1 MDGPPREGSLTTR
14 RLLLGVLAVLV
25 AGAGAVAALP
35 RVADDLPKPLAR
47 VARFPERLWAQVVPP
62 RVSRGDR
69 QADLTAA
76 ERDAVRALARRLR
89 GFVVWSSNRS
99 GNHELYRIDLED
111 GAVRRLTADP
121 AVDFFSRVSPD
132 GRQIVFLRSQR
143 EWVSFR
149 DPTAWDVYLM
159 NADGSAERRVAPGG
173 YSPTWTP
180 DGQAVVFLRGT
191 QVVRLE
197 VGPGGSGRETL
208 LLDGAS
214 TDGIRGGLESPE
226 LSPDGRQL
234 AVTVRSAIS
243 DGVAVVDLAS
253 RRLTRLS
260 PGQACQLGW
269 TPGQSLV
276 WVEPGG
282 HGRTRIMTA
291 PRPGG
296 ERAVLIDLPGRF
308 SHEYF
313 PRVSNDGRWLIWGAS
328 AEGHEHDRADY
339 EIFVWEMGTPP
350 EQAVRLTHHP
360 GNDQWPD
367 LWLRPAS

>member
-1 MDGPPREGSLTTR
+1 MDGPAGEGSLTTR
-14 RLLLGVLAVLV
+14 RLLLGVLTGLV

-35 RVADDLPKPLAR
+35 RVADDLPKPLAT
-47 VARFPERLWAQVVPP
+47 VARLPERLWAQVVPP
-62 RVSRGDR
+62 RVGRGDR
-69 QADLTAA
+69 QTDLAPA
-76 ERDAVRALARRLR
+76 ERDAVGALARRLR

-99 GNHELYRIDLED
+99 GNHELYRIDLPS
-111 GAVRRLTADP
+111 GAVRRLTDDP

-149 DPTAWDVYLM
+149 DPEAWDVYLM
-159 NADGSAERRVAPGG
+159 SADGTGQRRVARGG

-180 DGQAVVFLRGT
+180 DGRAVVFLRGT
-191 QVVRLE
+191 EVLQLE
-197 VGPGGSGRETL
+197 VGTGGSERETL
-208 LLDGAS
+208 LLDGAA
-214 TDGIRGGLESPE
+214 TDGIRGGLETPE
-226 LSPDGRQL
+226 LSPDGRGL
-234 AVTVRSAIS
+234 ALTVRSRLYN
-243 DGVAVVDLAS
+243 GVAVVDLAS

-260 PGQACQLGW
+260 PGQACQLAW
-269 TPGQSLV
+269 TPQQALI

-282 HGRTRIMTA
+282 RGRTRIMTA
-291 PRPGG
+291 PRPDG
-296 ERAVLIDLPGRF
+296 ERAVLIDLPGRY

-313 PRVSNDGRWLIWGAS
+313 PRASNDGRWLIWGAS

-339 EIFVWEMGTPP
+339 EVFVWKMGTPL